1 MNQGRPITQRCA
13 LALMSITWLTCA
25 HSALAAGNA
34 DLSVSGIITPSSCT
48 PSLSNGGI
56 VDHGKLTSKNLDQDL
71 PTRLPASELQ
81 LQIDCEGPTFFT
93 LTTIDNR
100 DGTSAVNQ
108 AYHGLGTVNDD
119 QKLGSVGFGIFE
131 PQADG
136 NTVLTIMSRDN
147 GSNWG
152 LSTYLGHAGLTAFA
166 SPDDLRTPIALQH
179 LSARLRAVTLI
190 APASG
195 LTLLDE
201 LPIDGHATLQITY

>member
-1 MNQGRPITQRCA
+1 M
-13 LALMSITWLTCA
+13 
-25 HSALAAGNA
+25 
-34 DLSVSGIITPSSCT
+34 
-48 PSLSNGGI
+48 
-56 VDHGKLTSKNLDQDL
+56 
-71 PTRLPASELQ
+71 Q
-81 LQIDCEGPTFFT
+81 LQIDCEGPTNFT
-93 LTTIDNR
+93 LTVIDNR
-100 DGTSAVNQ
+100 AGTSAVNQ

-147 GSNWG
+147 GSSWG

-166 SPDDLRTPIALQH
+166 TPDDPRTPIALQH
-179 LSARLRAVTLI
+179 LSARLRAVTII